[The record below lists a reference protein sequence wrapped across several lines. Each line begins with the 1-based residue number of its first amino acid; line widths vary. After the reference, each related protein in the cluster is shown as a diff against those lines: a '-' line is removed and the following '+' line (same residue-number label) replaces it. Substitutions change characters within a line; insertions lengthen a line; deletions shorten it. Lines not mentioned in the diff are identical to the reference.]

1 MLDKLKE
8 VPEKLLEFW
17 NKYSAKQKGIIIS
30 VVVAILIAI
39 GILVFVLTRTN
50 YTHLVTLQDY

>member
-17 NKYSAKQKGIIIS
+17 NKYSAKQKGLS
-30 VVVAILIAI
+30 FCVDTDKLYAFGYIA
-39 GILVFVLTRTN
+39 G
-50 YTHLVTLQDY
+50 